1 MIRLRV
7 TSIAP
12 SLTKDKLVELFEEI
26 GDVDSIKVFRTL
38 DNASVAIA
46 LIEMK
51 RDREG
56 EAAVAALNG
65 QMISGTKLKVEF
77 SQDMVKS
84 SGVKHKPVVVEDE
97 DEDEDEDGE
106 GGSWKSPGIVK
117 PNDPDLEGELED
129 EGLGLEDEE
138 EEDNDESFDDDEEE
152 DDDDDD
158 PKEISLDDLDEEI

>member
-38 DNASVAIA
+38 DNASVAMA

-65 QMISGTKLKVEF
+65 QMINGTKLKVEF

-106 GGSWKSPGIVK
+106 GGSWKSPAIVK
-117 PNDPDLEGELED
+117 PNDPDLEDELED
-129 EGLGLEDEE
+129 EGLGMDEE
-138 EEDNDESFDDDEEE
+138 EDDEEESFDDDEDE
-152 DDDDDD
+152 DDDDD

>member
-1 MIRLRV
+1 MRV

-38 DNASVAIA
+38 DNASVAMA

-65 QMISGTKLKVEF
+65 QMINGTKLKVEF

-106 GGSWKSPGIVK
+106 GGSWKSPAIVK
-117 PNDPDLEGELED
+117 PNDPDLEDELED
-129 EGLGLEDEE
+129 EGLGMDEE
-138 EEDNDESFDDDEEE
+138 EDDEEESFDDDEDE
-152 DDDDDD
+152 DDDDD